1 MCNLAPATRGARLF
15 DLASVHLIREVDARA
30 GLIVGAVRA
39 VAQLGRAPA
48 SGAGGRGFE
57 SRQPDSTRTARHNPF
72 LSGNYWRL
80 ACAN

>member
-1 MCNLAPATRGARLF
+1 MRKSRPATRGARLF
-15 DLASVHLIREVDARA
+15 DLASVHVIREIDARA

-57 SRQPDSTRTARHNPF
+57 SRQPDSILGTRQDSF
-72 LSGNYWRL
+72 FSGN
-80 ACAN
+80 